1 MNLLKSAAF
10 VIGLLGLLWLCSMLI
25 NAPGFDSDTSLKR
38 DSAE

>member
-38 DSAE
+38 GSAE